1 MMEQAIEDRGGQYLV
16 AQYLASVD
24 EALVRGNDEAGTLMA
39 AGHRPE
45 EQG

>member
-1 MMEQAIEDRGGQYLV
+1 MMEQTIEDRGGQYLV

-24 EALVRGNDEAGTLMA
+24 EALVRGNDEAGALMA
-39 AGHRPE
+39 ACHRPE